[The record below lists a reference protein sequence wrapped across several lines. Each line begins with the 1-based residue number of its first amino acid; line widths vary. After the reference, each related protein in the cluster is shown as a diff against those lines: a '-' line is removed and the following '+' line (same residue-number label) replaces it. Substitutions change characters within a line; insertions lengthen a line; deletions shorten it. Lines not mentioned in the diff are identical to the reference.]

1 MSLDRE
7 LALFSSM
14 LLIRRCE
21 ERLSRLFAD
30 GEVPGFLHLSL
41 GQEAVAV
48 GVCSA
53 LGPAD
58 TLASTHRGHGHALAK
73 GVNLD
78 GFFAELMGRETGLCM
93 GRGGS
98 IHVAE
103 MGVGMLGAN
112 GIVGGGLSLALGSAW
127 AHQVRGDQAVA
138 LAFFG
143 DGALA
148 EGVIHE
154 CLNIAALWKLP
165 LIFVCENNGWSEFSP
180 QSISLATQPQK
191 LAAAFDIRY
200 ELADGLDVNQVAQK
214 AQASVQHAREGAGPV
229 MLECLTQRWRGHY
242 EGDPQKYR
250 PADDLAAARGK
261 DPIERHSA
269 ALLAQDAGLAARIQQ
284 IEEAVL
290 RRIDEAV
297 ERARLAPEP
306 QVEGFGAGVYA
317 QGGLHA

>member
-53 LGPAD
+53 LGPTD

-73 GVNLD
+73 GVDLD
-78 GFFAELMGRETGLCM
+78 GFFAELMGRETGLCK

-127 AHQVRGDQAVA
+127 AHQVRGDEAVA

-214 AQASVQHAREGAGPV
+214 AHDSVQHARRGAGPV

-261 DPIERHSA
+261 DPIECHRA
-269 ALLAQDAGLAARIQQ
+269 TLLAQDPGLAVRIDQ
-284 IEEAVL
+284 IEAAVMQ
-290 RRIDEAV
+290 RIGAAV
-297 ERARLAPEP
+297 DRARLANEP
-306 QVEGFGAGVYA
+306 QPEAPGAGVYA
-317 QGGLHA
+317 EGALHA